1 MVKAPAIAWRSG
13 GDGDR
18 ERGVMETG
26 NPAEAPAARDPNG
39 RGRATTASQAESTEP
54 RVLSRAGI
62 SVGGP
67 VGNLDWEE
75 IKATSR
81 RILRQ
86 SLNRKRCW
94 KRMKRRAEEMMR
106 MKPERSFTDLAG
118 SVEAGGDNGD
128 ISEVLPYNR
137 DIVSQD
143 LTPFGVGG
151 PILDATSMETT
162 VIALDYREILS
173 LRDIKEK
180 EGN

>member
-1 MVKAPAIAWRSG
+1 
-13 GDGDR
+13 
-18 ERGVMETG
+18 
-26 NPAEAPAARDPNG
+26 
-39 RGRATTASQAESTEP
+39 
-54 RVLSRAGI
+54 
-62 SVGGP
+62 
-67 VGNLDWEE
+67 
-75 IKATSR
+75 
-81 RILRQ
+81 
-86 SLNRKRCW
+86 
-94 KRMKRRAEEMMR
+94 MMR
-106 MKPERSFTDLAG
+106 MKPERSSTDLAG